1 MSLRIRGK
9 ILPLIALAGLVFAVV
24 SVIGKKSPAPVPI
37 ATTPPQASYAQTIAG
52 IGVVEPKSEVINLG
66 VELPGVVRSVAV
78 KVGEAVKKGQLLFTL
93 DTREVEAQ
101 ITTLKASLASAKIQS
116 QDASTQYAL
125 IAGVKDKRAV
135 ARDEVNRR
143 RYAKE
148 LAESRVKEIA
158 AQLQQAETTKER
170 LNVRAPI
177 TGRILEVNVRVGEYA
192 AAGVLAAPLMRIGD
206 VSTLHVRLEVDEE
219 NAGHIS
225 SVSGAKGFRRGDT
238 THPVALSFVR
248 FEPFVRA
255 KQNLAVAGQRVDTRV
270 LQVIYA
276 ITSPP
281 EDMYVGQ
288 QMDVFIDSSEAPS
301 QHNTGAH

>member
-9 ILPLIALAGLVFAVV
+9 LLPLIALAGLVFAVV
-24 SVIGKKSPAPVPI
+24 SVIGKKSPEPAPI
-37 ATTPPQASYAQTIAG
+37 AVTPPQASYAQSIAG

-78 KVGEAVKKGQLLFTL
+78 KVGDVVKKGQLLFTL

-101 ITTLKASLASAKIQS
+101 ITTLKASLISAKIQS
-116 QDASTQYAL
+116 QDAAAQYAL

-158 AQLQQAETTKER
+158 AQLQQAETTRER
-170 LNVRAPI
+170 LSVRAPI
-177 TGRILEVNVRVGEYA
+177 AGRILEVNVRVGEYA
-192 AAGVLAAPLMRIGD
+192 AAGVLAAPLMRMGD

-219 NAGHIS
+219 NAGHINS
-225 SVSGAKGFRRGDT
+225 ESGAKGFRRGNA
-238 THPVALSFVR
+238 THPIALSFVR

-276 ITSPP
+276 IPSPP
-281 EDMYVGQ
+281 KDVYVGQ
-288 QMDVFIDSSEAPS
+288 QMDVFIDAAADGSKENAEA
-301 QHNTGAH
+301 H